1 MAINKSNVLLI
12 GLIGSIALNLF
23 LIGTIGARVI
33 NRPPPQIMAPP
44 SVGWI
49 MRELEPEA
57 RQAMQPELGEY
68 GESLRP
74 LRGNMFRAQREVNRL
89 MAQDPLDRDAI
100 RAAFRELRQANMAYQ
115 ELSHE
120 QIAAVFSQLTAEQR
134 QRALR
139 FMGNRRNPMDGMEG
153 IRQGGQRFDRDGP
166 RRESAEESEQ

>member
-1 MAINKSNVLLI
+1 MAINKSNALL
-12 GLIGSIALNLF
+12 LWLLGSVGLNLF
-23 LIGTIGARVI
+23 LIGAISARVI
-33 NRPPPQIMAPP
+33 NRPPQEVLAPP

-57 RQAMQPELGEY
+57 RRALQPELREY

-74 LRGNMFRAQREVNRL
+74 LRGDMFRAQREVNRL

-120 QIAAVFSQLTAEQR
+120 QIATLFSRLTAEQR

-139 FMGNRRNPMDGMEG
+139 FMGNRRNPMDGREG
-153 IRQGGQRFDRDGP
+153 VRPGQRFDRDES
-166 RRESAEESEQ
+166 RREPIEEFDQ